1 MRILALKI
9 VINTFSK
16 RFRIS
21 GLLKTWSSLDEPYG
35 AILGIYEEVPSCFS
49 SLECCT
55 AILLSSSRCHCSSC
69 DSSRFFFLVFL
80 FFCPVYLCVN
90 VCLLCTWLIS
100 APAFNHLISCRTA
113 TFLPF
118 FTTPL
123 NQLQWFHLLCGSL
136 LHFCKFAS
144 SPRALC
150 NTITCPP
157 HDFPVLLLPPQL

>member
-1 MRILALKI
+1 MP
-9 VINTFSK
+9 
-16 RFRIS
+16 
-21 GLLKTWSSLDEPYG
+21 LLQLWL
-35 AILGIYEEVPSCFS
+35 LEV
-49 SLECCT
+49 
-55 AILLSSSRCHCSSC
+55 
-69 DSSRFFFLVFL
+69 FFFLVFL

-157 HDFPVLLLPPQL
+157 HDFPVLLLPPQLWISPMLWGTSQTEPCLNRHIILNISYKSISAFSVPPCLLLGPQSFLWKTATQWFMLI